1 MIITDSAS
9 LYSAREIKLS
19 DYGWLCET
27 MEDFPI
33 NGGFSM
39 VQCQNEMSSMRRM
52 YRTGRGVGLVVEYDS
67 EPVSITTIAK
77 PTLDDNYAVI
87 TTQATHPDFRG
98 QGHGR
103 WTALVRGYYVFE
115 IKELSHLIYQR
126 GTTNLAAG
134 GLTAEWEASS
144 GQAAID
150 TRPARFE
157 RNTMVDEHMFTN
169 QNWIDFLAN
178 RPNADISTFSNL

>member
-9 LYSAREIKLS
+9 LYSAREIKIS

-39 VQCQNEMSSMRRM
+39 VQCQNELTSMRRL
-52 YRTGRGVGLVVEYDS
+52 YNTGRGIGLVVEYDS
-67 EPVSITTIAK
+67 ETVSITTIAK
-77 PTLDDNYAVI
+77 PTLEDNYAII
-87 TTQATHPDFRG
+87 TTQSTHPSFRQ

-103 WTALVRGYYVFE
+103 WTSLVRGYYAFE
-115 IKELSHLIYQR
+115 MKEFSHLIYQI
-126 GTTNLAAG
+126 GTTNTAAG
-134 GLTAEWEASS
+134 GLIAEWRSS
-144 GQAAID
+144 TGQGPID

-157 RNTMVDEHMFTN
+157 LNTTVDEHIFTN

-178 RPNADISTFSNL
+178 RPNADISTFSNS